1 MAEATTTPDASGNE
15 VQIEDVGPALKR
27 VTITIPTEA
36 VKEKIEESIG
46 TLAQEASLPGFRRG
60 RAPRRLLERRFGHTV
75 RDETKNRLIAD
86 AYARAIEDHGIKP
99 VSEPEPTEPPDK
111 LKLEEGKPLSFAVDV
126 EVVPEFELP
135 ELEGIQLKKPLL
147 EITDEHIDDRIR
159 RQQQRLGTVDRID
172 GDFREGDRMV
182 GHVTLTAEGNQ
193 EPVLDA
199 DNALIVHPGTEDGG
213 RGPVLGLMIEDLAG
227 LLKGKRV
234 SDTITMQTV
243 GPEGHERED
252 IRGVNLTIEYRIMAA
267 ERTEPATVERLVEIF
282 DLQNEENL
290 REQMRLALQHQR
302 DQEQA
307 MAMREQVY
315 DHLLKTVEMALPEK
329 LSTAQAGRALEGRRI
344 ELLDRGMAA
353 EEVETKLAEIRSDS
367 ESRSRDRLKLFFI
380 AWKLGDHFKVSVSEQ
395 EVNGRVAA
403 MAIEHGQRP
412 DQLRAELARAGRLPE
427 VGRMLRQEKSAD
439 RVIAKAKIEEISAA
453 QWNRIMAGDE
463 GAAGAKTKKKTTKKK
478 TTKKKSASDEAAGA
492 EKKKTRSKR

>member
-27 VTITIPTEA
+27 VTM
-36 VKEKIEESIG
+36 
-46 TLAQEASLPGFRRG
+46 TLSQEASLPGFRRG
-60 RAPRRLLERRFGHTV
+60 KAPRRLLERRFGHTV

-135 ELEGIQLKKPLL
+135 ELEGIELKKPLL
-147 EITDEHIDDRIR
+147 EITPEHIDDRIA

-182 GHVTLTAEGNQ
+182 GHVTLTAEGK
-193 EPVLDA
+193 EESVLDA
-199 DNALIVHPGTEDGG
+199 DNALIVYPGAADGG
-213 RGPVLGLMIEDLAG
+213 RGPVLGLMIDGLAG
-227 LLKGKRV
+227 MLKGKRV

-252 IRGVNLTIEYRIMAA
+252 IRGVDLTIEYRITAA
-267 ERTEPATVERLVEIF
+267 ERTEPATVEHLVEIF
-282 DLQNEENL
+282 DIQNEENL
-290 REQMRLALQHQR
+290 REQMRMALQHQR

-307 MAMREQVY
+307 AAMREQVCK
-315 DHLLKTVEMALPEK
+315 HLLKTVEMDLPEK
-329 LSTAQAGRALEGRRI
+329 LSTTQAGRALEGRRI

-380 AWKLGDHFKVSVSEQ
+380 MWKLGDHFKINVSEQ

-412 DQLRAELARAGRLPE
+412 DQLRTELARTGRLPE
-427 VGRMLRQEKSAD
+427 VGRMLREEKSAD
-439 RVIAKAKIEEISAA
+439 RVIAKAKVEEISAEA
-453 QWNRIMAGDE
+453 WNHIMAGDE
-463 GAAGAKTKKKTTKKK
+463 DAAGAKTKKKTTTK
-478 TTKKKSASDEAAGA
+478 TTKKTKPASDEPAGA
-492 EKKKTRSKR
+492 EKKKTRSKK

>member
-1 MAEATTTPDASGNE
+1 MAEATTTPDASGDD

-27 VTITIPTEA
+27 LKITIPTEA

-60 RAPRRLLERRFGHTV
+60 KAPRRLLERRFGHSV

-99 VSEPEPTEPPDK
+99 VGEPEPTEPPDA

-135 ELEGIQLKKPLL
+135 ELEGVELKKPLL
-147 EITDEHIDDRIR
+147 EITDEHIADRIK
-159 RQQQRLGTVDRID
+159 RQQQRLGAVDRID

-182 GHVTLTAEGNQ
+182 GHVTLTAEGK
-193 EPVLDA
+193 EKPVLDA

-213 RGPVLGLMIEDLAG
+213 RGPVLGLMIDGLAG

-234 SDTITMQTV
+234 GDTITMQTV
-243 GPEGHERED
+243 GPEAHERED
-252 IRGVNLTIEYRIMAA
+252 IRGVKLTIEYRITAA
-267 ERTEPATVERLVEIF
+267 ERTEPAAVERLVEIF
-282 DLQNEENL
+282 GLQNEENL

-307 MAMREQVY
+307 TAMREQVY
-315 DHLLKTVEMALPEK
+315 KHLLKTAEMELPEK

-344 ELLDRGMAA
+344 ELLDRGMPA
-353 EEVETKLAEIRSDS
+353 EEVEAKLAEIRSDS
-367 ESRSRDRLKLFFI
+367 EARSRDRLKLFFI
-380 AWKLGDHFKVSVSEQ
+380 MWKLGDHFKINVSEQ

-412 DQLRAELARAGRLPE
+412 DQLRAELARAGRLAE
-427 VGRMLRQEKSAD
+427 VGRMIREEKAAD
-439 RVIAKAKIEEISAA
+439 RVIAKAEIEEISAE
-453 QWNRIMAGDE
+453 QWNRIMAGDDD
-463 GAAGAKTKKKTTKKK
+463 AAPTKTKQKTKKKTTKKK
-478 TTKKKSASDEAAGA
+478 STSDEAAGA
-492 EKKKTRSKR
+492 EKKKKTRAKK

>member
-27 VTITIPTEA
+27 LTITIPTDA

-46 TLAQEASLPGFRRG
+46 TLSQEAALPGFRRG
-60 RAPRRLLERRFGHTV
+60 KAPRRLLEKRFGHSV

-135 ELEGIQLKKPLL
+135 ELEGIELKKPLL
-147 EITDEHIDDRIR
+147 EITDEHIDDRIK
-159 RQQQRLGTVDRID
+159 RQQHRLGTSDRID
-172 GDFREGDRMV
+172 GDFQENDRMV
-182 GHVTLTAEGNQ
+182 GHVKLTAEGKD

-199 DNALIVHPGTEDGG
+199 DNALIVHPGKKDGG
-213 RGPVLGLMIEDLAG
+213 RGAVLGLMIDGLAG
-227 LLKGKRV
+227 LLKGKKV
-234 SDTITMQTV
+234 GDTITMQTV
-243 GPEGHERED
+243 GPEAHERED
-252 IRGVNLTIEYRIMAA
+252 IRGVNLTIEYRISAA
-267 ERTEPATVERLVEIF
+267 ERTEPAPVERLVEIF
-282 DLQNEENL
+282 DVGSEENL

-307 MAMREQVY
+307 TAMREQVY
-315 DHLLKTVEMALPEK
+315 KHLLKTVEMDLPEK
-329 LSTAQAGRALEGRRI
+329 LTTAQAGRALEGRRI
-344 ELLDRGMAA
+344 ELLDRGIPA
-353 EEVETKLAEIRSDS
+353 EEVEAKLAEIRSDS
-367 ESRSRDRLKLFFI
+367 EARSRDRLKLFFI
-380 AWKLGDHFKVSVSEQ
+380 MWKLGDHFKVNISEQ

-412 DQLRAELARAGRLPE
+412 DQLRAELARTGRLPE
-427 VGRMLRQEKSAD
+427 VGRMLREEKSAD
-439 RVIAKAKIEEISAA
+439 RVIAKAKIEEISAED
-453 QWNRIMAGDE
+453 WNRVMAGDE
-463 GAAGAKTKKKTTKKK
+463 DAAPAKTRKKTTKKK
-478 TTKKKSASDEAAGA
+478 TKSDDAAGA
-492 EKKKTRSKR
+492 EKKKTRSKKK